1 MGGHH
6 WIALGAS
13 LTTSVIILGRR
24 ILVLNKFRWPPLPIY
39 YIVLPMSL
47 LSGVTFWITLHAIQ
61 RSLWLQLVAGFTSTF
76 LGWAS
81 MVLIVNEDL
90 TFPSKQQLASLAF
103 YILQET
109 SITIQARLIL
119 S

>member
-6 WIALGAS
+6 WVALGAS
-13 LTTSVIILGRR
+13 LTTSVIIVGRR
-24 ILVLNKFRWPPLPIY
+24 ILILNKFRWPPRPIY
-39 YIVLPMSL
+39 YIILPVSL
-47 LSGVTFWITLHAIQ
+47 LGGATFWMTLHAIQ
-61 RSLWLQLVAGFTSTF
+61 RALWLQLVAGFTSTI

-81 MVLIVNEDL
+81 MVLIVNGDL
-90 TFPSKQQLASLAF
+90 TYPSSQQLVSLAF
-103 YILQET
+103 YVLQET